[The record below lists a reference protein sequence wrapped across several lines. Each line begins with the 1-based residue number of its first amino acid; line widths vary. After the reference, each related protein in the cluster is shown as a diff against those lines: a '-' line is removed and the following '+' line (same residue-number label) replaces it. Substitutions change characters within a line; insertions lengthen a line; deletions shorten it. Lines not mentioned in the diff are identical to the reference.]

1 MKIETPQAGGPYELS
16 LSDGK
21 ELKLHNIL
29 IGEVW
34 ICSGQSNMEMP
45 MKGFKAQPVAGT
57 PEELMLCKDQQ
68 LRLLRF
74 SAMPS
79 CILLIRWLATGRKL
93 MLQAFVSLVLLLI
106 IMVRRCANRWV
117 YQ

>member
-1 MKIETPQAGGPYELS
+1 MLWNGKTYKTQADVQGKWAMKIETPQAGGPYELS

-57 PEELMLCKDQQ
+57 PEELRLCQDQ
-68 LRLLRF
+68 
-74 SAMPS
+74 
-79 CILLIRWLATGRKL
+79 
-93 MLQAFVSLVLLLI
+93 LLLI
-106 IMVRRCANRWV
+106 IMVRRCADRWV